1 MAGKC
6 RLPCPEHRM
15 GEAGDPQERVRTC
28 LRCLPLEG
36 GIGVWRENRNIAL
49 NIIFRCHLYTRIF
62 ADRARLV
69 ASAHR
74 CSARTARRHGDSK
87 LRVNVAL
94 AALSGEEQGVV
105 LDPHIAVALSSVS
118 NELRL
123 ATQARKQLK
132 TDYEAA
138 AALCRNVGMSC
149 KQLREARVVYC
160 YSKGLTA
167 DDLALLVTLGSVLP
181 AARGADPP

>member
-1 MAGKC
+1 M
-6 RLPCPEHRM
+6 
-15 GEAGDPQERVRTC
+15 
-28 LRCLPLEG
+28 
-36 GIGVWRENRNIAL
+36 
-49 NIIFRCHLYTRIF
+49 
-62 ADRARLV
+62 
-69 ASAHR
+69 
-74 CSARTARRHGDSK
+74 
-87 LRVNVAL
+87 NVAL

-149 KQLREARVVYC
+149 KQLREARVVYW
-160 YSKGLTA
+160 YSHRGRPGVA
-167 DDLALLVTLGSVLP
+167 GHAGIG
-181 AARGADPP
+181 AASRSRS

>member
-15 GEAGDPQERVRTC
+15 GEAGYPQARVWTC

-123 ATQARKQLK
+123 AMQARKQLK
-132 TDYEAA
+132 TDHEAA
-138 AALCRNVGMSC
+138 AALCRN
-149 KQLREARVVYC
+149 
-160 YSKGLTA
+160 
-167 DDLALLVTLGSVLP
+167 
-181 AARGADPP
+181 

>member
-1 MAGKC
+1 M
-6 RLPCPEHRM
+6 E
-15 GEAGDPQERVRTC
+15 T
-28 LRCLPLEG
+28 
-36 GIGVWRENRNIAL
+36 
-49 NIIFRCHLYTRIF
+49 
-62 ADRARLV
+62 
-69 ASAHR
+69 AHR

-149 KQLREARVVYC
+149 KQLREARVVYW
-160 YSKGLTA
+160 YSHRGRPGVA
-167 DDLALLVTLGSVLP
+167 GHAGIG
-181 AARGADPP
+181 AASRSRS